1 MGYVYAGVDTPLT
14 LSFFTYTALALVYGS
29 ILIYRR
35 QKLMVG
41 FEFVKQLRI
50 FNAWNF
56 ITRWSLCL
64 WQVALYWYLLLGF
77 VDVQGNFLGK
87 KEVNGFHYYY
97 YFFSLKFWR
106 WDNFCGVDEVNKA
119 FQYSSITS
127 VTLLDCWT
135 IAWVIILTWIFLETR
150 YSLWQFLGSAV
161 CVTGLALVLLS
172 DSGVAGAGGVT
183 FLSFFFPS
191 RQKTLH

>member
-1 MGYVYAGVDTPLT
+1 M
-14 LSFFTYTALALVYGS
+14 
-29 ILIYRR
+29 
-35 QKLMVG
+35 
-41 FEFVKQLRI
+41 
-50 FNAWNF
+50 
-56 ITRWSLCL
+56 
-64 WQVALYWYLLLGF
+64 
-77 VDVQGNFLGK
+77 
-87 KEVNGFHYYY
+87 
-97 YFFSLKFWR
+97 
-106 WDNFCGVDEVNKA
+106 NKA

-191 RQKTLH
+191 RQKKKPSIRLMKILNVPLLSGGTRPVLGDVLVIAGTFFFAMSNVGEVIKVLFSL